1 MKRFISLILAAL
13 TFVSVFTLV
22 SCSDYQIDLTG
33 KKNIYSDLSKIINNP
48 DKYEGQTIALTSTYT
63 VVYNFSEN
71 RIQRHTMV
79 EFDTTGTKR
88 ALYEIK
94 KADGA
99 YPSIGSEVTVYGSI
113 TKGRYINVESFSGG
127 KAQPTYDLDALDFTA
142 DELSDFISDFRQEYS
157 KNEHYGKSVRIF
169 GHLSTLNGYTYLIGL
184 DENGQY
190 LWEIELYDPTGS
202 IAFPTAE
209 GTTVNPVQIIGEMST
224 YVEDHVTYACI
235 KVSDAVKVESIFK
248 VENNQTIL
256 PGN

>member
-71 RIQRHTMV
+71 CIQRHTVV

-99 YPSIGSEVTVYGSI
+99 YPAIGSEVTVYGSI
-113 TKGRYINVESFSGG
+113 TAGRYINVESFSGAI
-127 KAQPTYDLDALDFTA
+127 AQPTYELDTVELTA
-142 DELSDFISDFRQEYS
+142 NELSGLIADFRQEYS
-157 KNEHYGKSVRIF
+157 SSEHYGKSVRIF
-169 GHLSTLNGYTYLIGL
+169 GHLSSVKGYNYLIGL
-184 DENGQY
+184 DEEGQY

-202 IAFPTAE
+202 LSFPTAE

-224 YVEDHVTYACI
+224 YVEDHITYACI
-235 KVSDAVKVESIFK
+235 KVDSVTKVESIFK
-248 VENNQTIL
+248 VESAPSIL
-256 PGN
+256 PG